1 MLHRVAQ
8 LLSAITAGAV
18 AMLGCVVL
26 AYGANVELPVPKITI
41 YPGDVI
47 TAEALGTQTFGAGVE
62 RMPVIRS
69 SGDVVGK
76 VARRT
81 LITGKPIPVNS
92 IRVVDAVQLGKQVQ
106 LIFEADGLTIT
117 GVGVALQNAAVGD
130 LLSVRNTDS
139 GLTIKGVVQADG
151 SVRVG
156 P

>member
-1 MLHRVAQ
+1 MQYRAAQ

-26 AYGANVELPVPKITI
+26 AYGANLELPVPKVTI

-47 TAEALGTQTFGAGVE
+47 AAEALGTQIFGPGVE

-69 SGDVVGK
+69 RDDVVGK

-81 LITGKPIPVNS
+81 LIPGKPIPLNA
-92 IRVVDAVQLGKQVQ
+92 IRVVDAVSLGKQVQ
-106 LIFEADGLTIT
+106 LIFEAGGLMIT
-117 GVGVALQNAAVGD
+117 GIGVAQQNAGVGD
-130 LLSVRNTDS
+130 QVSVRNSDS
-139 GLTIKGVVQADG
+139 GQTIRGVVQADG